1 YDGTSG
7 SVARYSIADGTWK
20 DITPVSGSDLYFG
33 FGGVAVDLQKSGT
46 IMVAALNSWWPDGQ
60 IFRSTDSGTT
70 WSPLWAWSPSYPT
83 MAKYYSYNAALAP
96 WLGPNSVDFTLGD
109 LQIGWMMEALVI
121 DPFDS
126 NHWLYGT
133 GSTIYGG
140 QDLLKW
146 DTVHNVTLN
155 SRADGIEETSVQGLV
170 APPSG
175 PILYSALGD
184 IEGIY
189 LLTATL
195 SELFDDDIT
204 GFVHSSLTTPPTAA
218 YTNPKWSTCA
228 DIDYAGLNPAYLVRI
243 GTGDSSS
250 GKQVAL
256 SSDSGASWSQHYG
269 AADNVSGGKVALS
282 ADGTTVLWKT
292 SANGVQVSANQATF
306 SVVSSLPSTAVI
318 AADKKTSG
326 IFYGASGSS
335 FYISNDNGNTFAMK
349 GSLGTSSSP
358 VKIVVH
364 PNVTGDIWVS
374 SDKGLYHSTDSG
386 ATFTAMS
393 GIDQAWAIALGAPSS
408 SGGYPALFAAANVG
422 GTIGYFRSDD
432 QGVNWVQIND
442 AAHGFGSVSSNV
454 ITADLR
460 TYGRVYIGTNGRGI
474 FYGDV
479 SGKAPPNT
487 ATSTTQPRSLLQP
500 LPRPRH
506 LPPQR
511 LERLLQAM
519 VNAE

>member
-1 YDGTSG
+1 
-7 SVARYSIADGTWK
+7 
-20 DITPVSGSDLYFG
+20 
-33 FGGVAVDLQKSGT
+33 
-46 IMVAALNSWWPDGQ
+46 MVAALNSWWPDGQ

-70 WSPLWAWSPSYPT
+70 WCPLWAWSPSYPT
-83 MAKYYSYNAALAP
+83 MPKYYSYNAAPTP

-109 LQIGWMMEALVI
+109 LQIGWMV
-121 DPFDS
+121 
-126 NHWLYGT
+126 
-133 GSTIYGG
+133 
-140 QDLLKW
+140 
-146 DTVHNVTLN
+146 
-155 SRADGIEETSVQGLV
+155 EETSVQGLV

-243 GTGDSSS
+243 GTGDRF
-250 GKQVAL
+250 VHLAL
-256 SSDSGASWSQHYG
+256 IYSFTNHALHYAVRLENKWHFHSILELVG
-269 AADNVSGGKVALS
+269 RNIMVRPVMF
-282 ADGTTVLWKT
+282 
-292 SANGVQVSANQATF
+292 QANQATF

-335 FYISNDNGNTFAMK
+335 FYISNDNGNTFTMK
-349 GSLGTSSSP
+349 GSLGSSSFP

-386 ATFTAMS
+386 ATFNAMS
-393 GIDQAWAIALGAPSS
+393 GIDQTWAIALGAPSS
-408 SGGYPALFAAANVG
+408 SGGYPALFAAANAG

-442 AAHGFGSVSSNV
+442 AAHGFGSVGANV

-460 TYGRVYIGTNGRGI
+460 TYGRY
-474 FYGDV
+474 V
-479 SGKAPPNT
+479 SSK
-487 ATSTTQPRSLLQP
+487 STKVQS
-500 LPRPRH
+500 
-506 LPPQR
+506 
-511 LERLLQAM
+511 
-519 VNAE
+519 